1 MKIFKKQLTVILF
14 FCSCLIVASLGVYAQ
29 GVTMKSIQPTE
40 RFVDSIPASAYET
53 VVVDSVIAVTNTVAD
68 SASVTIDSAAAAID
82 EEAARIADSIRIA
95 NADPTFKEPKKYNI
109 AGLEITGTNFL
120 DKNIIRSLTGLKI
133 GDKITVPGDEITK
146 CIKSLWKQ
154 GLFGD
159 VKMIANKIEGDNI
172 YMTVDVVE
180 KPRLSNITIKGLK
193 KSEVEDLM
201 KKLEVMKG
209 KPLTDALKLNIRN
222 TIVDQYEDKSY
233 LNPTIV
239 ITEDKDKSLINS
251 AAIIVNVDKGNKVR
265 IDNIDFIGR
274 KDGEL
279 TKMRKAMKGT
289 KESSKVEINLHDG
302 RSKKQKAKDA
312 LYTLAN
318 LNINSVKDFFLDRF
332 RINFKGS
339 KFNETKYEE
348 DKQAL
353 VDYYNAIGYRDAKI
367 TSDQVINNEN
377 GNVSIKINIDEG
389 HKYFF
394 RNIIWKGNTKF
405 TTEQLSRVLNI
416 KKGDV
421 YNASLLQRRISQDQ
435 DGGDVSSLYYDDGYL
450 FFNINPVETL
460 VENDSIDLE
469 IRINEG
475 PQATI
480 KNVIIEG
487 NDKTNEHVIRRELHT
502 LPGNKFSRSELIRS
516 QRQIAQLGYFDPQET
531 KVEPIPNPIDGTVD
545 IKYTVKEKSA
555 DQVELSAGY
564 GGRQGGLIGTLG
576 LKFNNFS
583 LKNIFNKKA
592 WSPLPTGDGQQ
603 LTLRIESN
611 GKRYQNYNFSFT
623 EPWLGGKKPNA
634 FTVAAF
640 RSRVQNVDPNDSK
653 KVLGKQITNGI
664 SVSLGTRL
672 KKPDDF
678 FFVQAGVNYYGYQLK
693 NFIGYYVNNTPL
705 DSGNFNNFNFKL
717 TLSRNSIN
725 QPTFPTSGAQV
736 ELSCQF
742 TPPYSLFRKDNN
754 FDGKTLAEKYKLLEY
769 YKFKLKIDWYQ
780 KLTKSADKPLV
791 LRVAAKFG
799 FLGSYNKT
807 LGVTPFERFEV
818 GGNGIP
824 SSVTLFGTDIIAHR
838 GFEGAYSTTG
848 GDPLYNKF
856 LLELRYP
863 FSLNPSAT
871 IFGVVFFEAANTY
884 KSFKD
889 YNPFK
894 LKKSVG
900 LGLRAILPMF
910 GLIGIDYGIRFD
922 NANGSPIKNSTGF
935 FDYIGKNGNISFIL
949 GFEPE

>member
-40 RFVDSIPASAYET
+40 RFIDSIPASAYET
-53 VVVDSVIAVTNTVAD
+53 VVVDSVIAVTNKVAD

-583 LKNIFNKKA
+583 LKNIVNKKA

-678 FFVQAGVNYYGYQLK
+678 FIVQAGVNYYGYQLK

>member
-53 VVVDSVIAVTNTVAD
+53 VVVDSVIAVTNKVAD

-583 LKNIFNKKA
+583 LKNIVNKKA

-678 FFVQAGVNYYGYQLK
+678 FIVQAGVNYYGYQLK